1 MDDQLLDPD
10 TILTSVLAKLQL
22 VKCTAVE
29 RMVEDIQDAAHPDAD
44 VSVEIG
50 TRQDD
55 SGVLSSQFQSQRR
68 HVLSSGECNLATNF
82 LGSDKCDV
90 LDDR

>member
-1 MDDQLLDPD
+1 MHCSGRA
-10 TILTSVLAKLQL
+10 I
-22 VKCTAVE
+22 
-29 RMVEDIQDAAHPDAD
+29 EDIQDAAHPDAN
-44 VSVEIG
+44 VSVEVG
-50 TRQDD
+50 ARQDN
-55 SGVLSSQFQSQRR
+55 SRILSSQFQSQRR